1 MAPLK
6 ILDKV
11 IYPPGKNAGCEALR
25 SAFQNGTLKPRLHV
39 FGHIHEARGAQIDG
53 NGAVGTVHVNAANRS
68 CLRSNQVR
76 KSDRND
82 DVEIADEVGFGE
94 APFQPVIV
102 DLLDHISE

>member
-6 ILDKV
+6 ILDEV

-25 SAFQNGTLKPRLHV
+25 SAFQNGTLKPWLHV

-53 NGAVGTVHVNAANRS
+53 NGAIGTVHVNAANWP
-68 CLRSNQVR
+68 CLRSNQVG
-76 KSDRND
+76 KSDGND
-82 DVEIADEVGFGE
+82 DVEIDEVGFGE